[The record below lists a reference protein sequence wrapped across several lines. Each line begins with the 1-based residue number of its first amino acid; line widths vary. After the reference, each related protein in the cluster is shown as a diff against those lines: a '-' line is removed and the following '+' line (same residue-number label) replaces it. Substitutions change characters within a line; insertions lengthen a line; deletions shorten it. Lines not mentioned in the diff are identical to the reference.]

1 MVVEDGENTGVA
13 IDALLTPVVG
23 VQLKSVAFDTTDGVK
38 DAPKQILVPLMGSRL
53 SVLVKV
59 MVAVEVAVQVVTG
72 LRVTTV

>member
-1 MVVEDGENTGVA
+1 VVVEDGENTGVA

>member
-1 MVVEDGENTGVA
+1 MA

-23 VQLKSVAFDTTDGVK
+23 VQLKFVAFDTTEGVK
-38 DAPKQILVPLMGSRL
+38 DAPKQILVPLMGSKL